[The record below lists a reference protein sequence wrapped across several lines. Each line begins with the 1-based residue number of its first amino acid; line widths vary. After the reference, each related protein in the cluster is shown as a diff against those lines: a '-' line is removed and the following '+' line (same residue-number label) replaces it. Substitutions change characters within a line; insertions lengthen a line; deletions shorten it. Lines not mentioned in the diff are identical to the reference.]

1 MASLTSE
8 YDSNSFVGE
17 EMQHQLSH
25 YFSSFTKDMNRD
37 TQYPFGPA
45 AQKGKL
51 KEFVD
56 NVPGVRVHVFCFS
69 LSLNSFSSPVNGY
82 SEGR

>member
-25 YFSSFTKDMNRD
+25 YFSSLTTDMNRD
-37 TQYPFGPA
+37 TQNPRVPA
-45 AQKGKL
+45 VQKGKS
-51 KEFVD
+51 KD
-56 NVPGVRVHVFCFS
+56 HNYVPVVRVHVFCFS
-69 LSLNSFSSPVNGY
+69 LYVNSLLSPVNGY
-82 SEGR
+82 SEER